1 LLILIGVAILDY
13 IDFAFWKKNSTSIW
27 QQSTIIKQAKII
39 DSDNLC
45 TIVTQKRMWEKNI
58 NQYIQSKKRCSA
70 LWKTIKKLV
79 ITNFTKRCNI
89 KKYWHGNH
97 KKCSQKG
104 FLTQLWHQKICRTQL
119 WQKYICE
126 KVYGGKNLT
135 ITNICAI
142 VLAKFHKMTKIS

>member
-1 LLILIGVAILDY
+1 
-13 IDFAFWKKNSTSIW
+13 
-27 QQSTIIKQAKII
+27 
-39 DSDNLC
+39 
-45 TIVTQKRMWEKNI
+45 MWEKNYKQI
-58 NQYIQSKKRCSA
+58 IICTLVLSA

-104 FLTQLWHQKICRTQL
+104 FLTQLWHQKICHTQL

-126 KVYGGKNLT
+126 KVYGGKKSDNNKYMCNCT
-135 ITNICAI
+135 C
-142 VLAKFHKMTKIS
+142 KISQNGVIHTGTQISDPPFYSFGLSRDYGMDLCLEVYLWAIYPYFTTFRVTTLSFYLL